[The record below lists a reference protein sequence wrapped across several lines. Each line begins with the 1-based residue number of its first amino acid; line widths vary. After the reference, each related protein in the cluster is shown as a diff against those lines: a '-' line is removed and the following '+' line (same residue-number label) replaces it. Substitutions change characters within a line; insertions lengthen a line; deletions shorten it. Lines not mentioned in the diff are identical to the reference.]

1 MCGPHNVKPPGRTF
15 LRLPIRAQPDDTTC
29 GPTCLQSL
37 YRYWAD
43 PISLDTV
50 IDEVE
55 ALEGG
60 GTLAVLLGLHALS
73 RGYRATIYTC
83 NLHVFDPS
91 WFKSEKTDLSAKLRA
106 QQAAKHDDE
115 RLVHASDA
123 YLRFLANG
131 GQVRYEEISGKLIRR
146 HLNRRVP
153 LLAGLSATYLYNCP
167 RELNDENDD
176 IRGTPLGHFVLLD
189 GYEMSR
195 RRVHVLDP
203 YRENPAFRRHHYW
216 VDMSRLV
223 VAIHLGIVTYDANLL
238 VIERPKGRSSK

>member
-1 MCGPHNVKPPGRTF
+1 MKPPRRTF

-37 YRYWAD
+37 YRYWED
-43 PISLDTV
+43 QVSLSRV

-73 RGYRATIYTC
+73 RGYQATIYTC

-91 WFKSEKTDLSAKLRA
+91 WFKSGKTDLAAKLVA
-106 QQAAKHDDE
+106 QQAAKADDE
-115 RLVHASDA
+115 RLVHASSA

-131 GQVRYEEISGKLIRR
+131 GMVRYEEISGRLIRS
-146 HLNRRVP
+146 HLNRGVP
-153 LLAGLSATYLYNCP
+153 LLAGLSATYLYDCP
-167 RELNDENDD
+167 REIDDVNDD

-189 GYEMSR
+189 GYEMRR

-203 YRENPAFRRHHYW
+203 YRENPAFRRHQYW